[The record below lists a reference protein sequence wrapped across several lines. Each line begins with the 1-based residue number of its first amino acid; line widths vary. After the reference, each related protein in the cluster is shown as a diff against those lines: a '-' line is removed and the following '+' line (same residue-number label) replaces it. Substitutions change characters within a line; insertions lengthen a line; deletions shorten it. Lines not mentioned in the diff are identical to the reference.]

1 MRITQVLDASCSV
14 SFAQCSALMD
24 NIATELLKDEN
35 CGADYKASN
44 PTVLQAYK
52 GLVAYAPVY
61 QAGCMR
67 DSSGSYCACLLLDS
81 LVPVPPC

>member
-1 MRITQVLDASCSV
+1 
-14 SFAQCSALMD
+14 MD

>member
-1 MRITQVLDASCSV
+1 MRTTQVLDASCSV
-14 SFAQCSALMD
+14 NFAQCSAMMD
-24 NIATELLKDEN
+24 DLATQLVHDDH

-67 DSSGSYCACLLLDS
+67 DSSGSYCACF
-81 LVPVPPC
+81 